1 VLGGG
6 FGLGYGKI
14 AVSVM
19 RLPRASGV
27 LLHPTSLPS
36 AFGIGDLGTSA
47 YHFIDF
53 LEQSGQRFWQVLPL
67 TPTGYGNSPYM
78 SFSAIAGNPLLISPE
93 LLQKEGLITTDR
105 FDRPFP
111 TDVVDFD
118 QVIPYKRE
126 ILAHAYTNFLSQEHL
141 QQEFEEFCEQE
152 KDWLDDYALFMA
164 LAAAHPHQSWHEWE
178 KELAKREPSALAHAK
193 EKFAETIGF
202 HQFQQFYF
210 LRQWQNLRRYANDR
224 HIQIIGDIPIYVSH
238 HSADVWSHPANFA
251 LDPETGAVALMAG
264 VPPDYFSATGQLW
277 GNPIY
282 NWEYMEQDNFSWW
295 IDRFKHLTRR
305 VDWIRIDHFRGFDTY
320 WQVPAGETTAIH
332 GEWKEAPGEKFFTTL
347 QEKLGDL
354 PILAEDLGEIRPEVT
369 ILREKFG
376 FPGMRVLVFGFGGDS
391 HNPHLP
397 HHYPENAIV
406 YTGTHDNDTV
416 LGWWLKASDHE
427 RSRLMDYYG
436 LSQPPLAETVP
447 WLLIRSALAS
457 VARLCILPL
466 QDVLGLDNSARMN
479 RPGLG
484 AGNWAWRYHTI
495 PESVTARLR
504 HLTHLY
510 SR

>member
-1 VLGGG
+1 MK
-6 FGLGYGKI
+6 F
-14 AVSVM
+14 AVNIM
-19 RLPRASGV
+19 ILPRSSGI

-36 AFGIGDLGTSA
+36 PYGIGDLGTSA

-53 LEQSGQRFWQVLPL
+53 LEKSGQRFWQVLPL

-93 LLQKEGLITTDR
+93 LLHKEGLITTDR
-105 FDRPFP
+105 FERSFP
-111 TDVVDFD
+111 GDVVDFD
-118 QVIPYKRE
+118 QVIPYKTE
-126 ILAHAYTNFLSQEHL
+126 LLAHAYSNFLSQDHL
-141 QQEFEEFCEQE
+141 HDEFEEFCSTQG
-152 KDWLDDYALFMA
+152 DWLNDYALFMA
-164 LAAAHPHQSWHEWE
+164 IAHTYPHQSWHQWD
-178 KELAKREPSALAHAK
+178 KDLVRRDPKALADAQ
-193 EKFAETIGF
+193 EKLADSIGF

-210 LRQWQNLRRYANDR
+210 FRQWHYLRTYANER
-224 HIQIIGDIPIYVSH
+224 GIEIIGDIPIYVSH
-238 HSADVWSHPANFA
+238 HSADVWANPQNFA
-251 LDPETGAVALMAG
+251 LDPETKAVALMAG

-282 NWEYMEQDNFSWW
+282 NWAYMEQDNFRWW
-295 IDRFKHLTRR
+295 VDRFERLTKL

-320 WQVPAGETTAIH
+320 WQVPAGETTAIN
-332 GEWKEAPGEKFFTTL
+332 GEWQEAPGEKFFNL
-347 QEKLGDL
+347 LGEKLGSL

-416 LGWWLKASDHE
+416 LGWWLKASNHE

-436 LSQPPLAETVP
+436 LAQPPLAEDVP
-447 WLLIRSALAS
+447 WILARSALAS

-484 AGNWAWRYHTI
+484 AGNWAWRYSQIPETI
-495 PESVTARLR
+495 PPRLL
-504 HLTHLY
+504 HLTRLY